1 MRDASYF
8 FLDGQHLA
16 QGLTR
21 CGHTIILDAWG
32 SSKSPGG
39 LTTPTLVGTAD
50 CLTKSKVSFSL
61 AHSQAS
67 FPIRLAVKCGHVTE
81 ILPPDASKVMHAR
94 ALGGEA
100 VELPSLLLFQAGTN
114 GDKVLRVWRSPRQGS
129 WVPAPPPG
137 GQLST
142 HEHTHWT
149 VYA

>member
-1 MRDASYF
+1 MKNTSYF

-21 CGHTIILDAWG
+21 CGHTILDGWG

-50 CLTKSKVSFSL
+50 RLTKSKVSFTL

-81 ILPPDASKVMHAR
+81 ILPPDASKVIHAR
-94 ALGGEA
+94 ALGGGT
-100 VELPSLLLFQAGTN
+100 VELPSLLFFQAGTN
-114 GDKVLRVWRSPRQGS
+114 GYTVLRV
-129 WVPAPPPG
+129 
-137 GQLST
+137 
-142 HEHTHWT
+142 
-149 VYA
+149 

>member
-1 MRDASYF
+1 MKNASYF

-21 CGHTIILDAWG
+21 CGHTVILDGWG

-50 CLTKSKVSFSL
+50 RLTKSKVSFTL

-67 FPIRLAVKCGHVTE
+67 FPIHLAVKCGHVTE

-94 ALGGEA
+94 ALGGGT
-100 VELPSLLLFQAGTN
+100 VELPSLLFFQARTN

-129 WVPAPPPG
+129 WVPAPLPG

-142 HEHTHWT
+142 HEHTHWS